1 MRGRQTVGGKEETVS
16 NAGLQTRFGRLY
28 VQEEEKARIA
38 RSGGNPDLEILR
50 RRDQER
56 LEAARIEFE
65 AEQRVKQMTITQSL
79 LDEEEAMD
87 RRKKKNPWLFPPDEK
102 TEKVL
107 HTIVSL
113 AQLEGHKG
121 VSTYRQ
127 SDSYKSQNHI

>member
-1 MRGRQTVGGKEETVS
+1 MRGLLEDRKKQCV
-16 NAGLQTRFGRLY
+16 TRGYKL
-28 VQEEEKARIA
+28 VADDCLQEEEKARIA

-87 RRKKKNPWLFPPDEK
+87 KRKKKNPWLFPPDEK

-113 AQLEGHKG
+113 A
-121 VSTYRQ
+121 
-127 SDSYKSQNHI
+127 